1 MTTAAPRK
9 ATNRPM
15 IRCRVRRSPATRK
28 SAQSA
33 ENIGL
38 VAIKMEPMDP
48 LVCSK
53 PIFIKPICIE
63 KKTPS
68 RTNHHHSDRLGRM
81 GIPRNPAHSATQTI
95 AILKRRKAVHM
106 GGNASR
112 LNLMATAF
120 PPHNECTATARTT
133 VPKDNFDPG
142 TVPADSSGFK
152 GQGNV
157 IRPPS
162 ATKVCPLT
170 KLALSDRRNTM
181 ASAMSSGFPKRLT
194 NASCRI
200 TSRES

>member
-28 SAQSA
+28 CAQSA
-33 ENIGL
+33 ANIGL

-120 PPHNECTATARTT
+120 PPHNECTA
-133 VPKDNFDPG
+133 
-142 TVPADSSGFK
+142 PADASDFK